1 MKTSNIFATLIIA
14 TTLAACSE
22 GTKVEYST
30 APVEKQNISTSITA
44 TGTIE
49 PVTEVEVGTQVSG
62 IIDRIYVDYN
72 SEVHRGQVI
81 AELDKTNLLSK
92 LASAQS
98 NLSNAQS
105 SLNYQSANYKR
116 YKTLYEKGL
125 VSAND
130 YENAKLSYEQA
141 VQQVRVQQQNVTEA
155 QTNLGYAT
163 ITSPI
168 DGVVLSKEV
177 EEGQTVASAMTTPT
191 LFIIAQD
198 LTDMRVIADID
209 EADIGGVKEGQR
221 VTFTVDAFPDDVF
234 EGAVTQVRQQATT
247 ESNVV
252 TYEVVISAP
261 NDELKLKPGLTAN
274 VTIYTMEKNGVLAV
288 PARALRFTP
297 NEALLQEGE
306 TVEDVPAPFK
316 VWTKE
321 GNVFKAHKVE
331 VGTSNG
337 MLTEIVSGVKAG
349 TEVLTDFTIIGGKED
364 EAEETTTS
372 NPFMPRPRG
381 NRNRGGAPGAG
392 GAGANG
398 AGGAGAQGG
407 APGGGAGGFG
417 GGNRPSGNF
426 PR

>member
-1 MKTSNIFATLIIA
+1 MKTSNIFSALIIA

-105 SLNYQSANYKR
+105 SLNYQSTNYKR

-130 YENAKLSYEQA
+130 YENAKLNYEQA
-141 VQQVRVQQQNVTEA
+141 VQQVRVQQQNVQEA

-221 VTFTVDAFPDDVF
+221 VTFTVDAFPDDIF

-261 NDELKLKPGLTAN
+261 NDQLKLKPGLTAN
-274 VTIYTMEKNGVLAV
+274 VTIYTLEKNGVLAV

-306 TVEDVPAPFK
+306 TVEDVQAPFK

-331 VGTSNG
+331 IGTSNG

-349 TEVLTDFTIIGGKED
+349 TEVLTDFEIIGGQEE
-364 EAEETTTS
+364 EAEENTTS

-381 NRNRGGAPGAG
+381 NRNRGGAPGA
-392 GAGANG
+392 
-398 AGGAGAQGG
+398 AGGNAGSANGG
-407 APGGGAGGFG
+407 APGAAGGANGGMG
-417 GGNRPSGNF
+417 GGRPSGNF